1 MSAITVRLPD
11 DTRKRL
17 KQLAKN
23 RGVSMNK
30 LFEEMATI
38 MLTDIDAE
46 TRFRAMAARGDVQ
59 RGLALLDKMDQ
70 EGR

>member
-30 LFEEMATI
+30 VFEEMATI

-59 RGLALLDKMDQ
+59 RSLALLDKMDQ